1 MGPNKNTRGSLWCLF
16 SKVTGVENPNA
27 TSLRRASE
35 AVVQA
40 NPSYAARS
48 DDIQGHCKE
57 TGAAAYHK
65 TADEIRAQFAYNQ
78 YKKEGP
84 KRSAE
89 DSEVDKDDVGVTPS
103 KQNKVDDIDE
113 EDVEEDNDEHVK
125 KIAADDDE
133 HQKRLAIETLIK
145 AKERKKRNVPLGK
158 GLNLLPED
166 KATLQQLLS
175 SEKYAAISK
184 LDASK
189 KLPGMLCTNSL

>member
-1 MGPNKNTRGSLWCLF
+1 M
-16 SKVTGVENPNA
+16 
-27 TSLRRASE
+27 
-35 AVVQA
+35 
-40 NPSYAARS
+40 
-48 DDIQGHCKE
+48 
-57 TGAAAYHK
+57 
-65 TADEIRAQFAYNQ
+65 
-78 YKKEGP
+78 
-84 KRSAE
+84 
-89 DSEVDKDDVGVTPS
+89 
-103 KQNKVDDIDE
+103 
-113 EDVEEDNDEHVK
+113 K